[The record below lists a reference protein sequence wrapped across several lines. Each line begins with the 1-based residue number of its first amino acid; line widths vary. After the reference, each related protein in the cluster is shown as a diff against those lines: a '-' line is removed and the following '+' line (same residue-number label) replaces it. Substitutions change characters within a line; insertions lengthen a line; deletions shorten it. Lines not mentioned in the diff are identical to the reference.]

1 MKVLIVRYSEVGIKG
16 DFTRRKMERL
26 LINNLL
32 ASAKRKGCG
41 KVGVVHGEGRIFL
54 YGDVDCLAKSSTM
67 VFGVKS
73 VSPAE
78 ELEFTSLDQIAEK
91 AEELWKEEV
100 KGRSFAVRVRRLGQ
114 HPFSSIDV
122 ADAIGSRLVKYGR
135 VNLDSP
141 EVEVHVEVR
150 KDKAYFYDQVLE
162 GPGGLPLGSE
172 GRVLAL
178 FSGGIDSPVASWM
191 VMKRG
196 VYVDFLYCNLGSE
209 VTKNAVLDVARKLI
223 EWSVGYTPKFF
234 LAECGKI
241 TKGIMTGLD
250 KRLWPIAFKRALYLL
265 ADKLATSKGYGGI
278 VTGESLGQVSTQN
291 LSALKVLNRGISLP
305 ILRPLLG
312 FDKDEIVKMA
322 RHIGTYEY
330 SSKIPEFCSVFS
342 FHPKTKFTYRVI
354 EEVDKVVSSAV
365 DEVLGAVR
373 EVKLYGEEEEPDL
386 QGLKVDVLP
395 EGAVLVD
402 LTGKAENAV
411 RLTPRQVMEF
421 VFKNGPDKT
430 YVFLTGGDK
439 FNVDLVRSLRK
450 MGVKAFVLS

>member
-16 DFTRRKMERL
+16 APTRRKMERL

-54 YGDVDCLAKSSTM
+54 YGNVDCLAKSSTK

-78 ELEFTSLDQIAEK
+78 ELEFASLDQIAEK
-91 AEELWKEEV
+91 AEELWREEV
-100 KGRSFAVRVRRLGQ
+100 KGRSFAVRVRRVGQ
-114 HPFSSIDV
+114 HPFSSSDV
-122 ADAIGSRLVKYGR
+122 ADAVGSKLVKYGR

-150 KDKAYFYDQVLE
+150 EDKAYFYDQVLE

-172 GRVLAL
+172 GRVFAL

-196 VYVDFLYCNLGSE
+196 AYVDFLYCNLGSE
-209 VTKNAVLDVARKLI
+209 VTKNAVLGVARKLV

-234 LAECGKI
+234 LAECSRI

-265 ADKLATSKGYGGI
+265 ADKLGTSKGYGGI
-278 VTGESLGQVSTQN
+278 VTGESLGQVSTQT
-291 LSALKVLNRGISLP
+291 LSALKVLNRGILLP

-322 RHIGTYEY
+322 RYIGTYEY

-342 FHPKTKFTYRVI
+342 FHPKTKFTYHVI

-365 DEVLGAVR
+365 EEVLGSVK
-373 EVKLYGEEEEPDL
+373 EVKLYGEQEEPDL
-386 QGLKVDVLP
+386 QGLKVDVFP